1 MTTPGTSTSGPVT
14 DLLATVATDLEQVDA
29 WIVEQLSGGPEAL
42 KPLVD
47 YVGRFRGKRLRG
59 AQVLLMARACGNLRP
74 EHLQVA
80 GILEMIHSA
89 TLVHDDLLDEATE
102 RRQLDCL
109 HVEWGAHTAV
119 LLGDWIYAQAFAA
132 STRMS
137 DQACSKVLSVATSDV
152 CAGEMHQNLTRG
164 KFDLSEEDY
173 FAQIDGKTAALF
185 EAGGHLAA
193 HYAGAPT
200 DLCEAASNYGLL
212 AGRAFQ
218 IVDDILDLEGE
229 EAEVGKSLGTDWQR
243 GKMTLPLIRMR
254 EALPADARVEMESLF
269 RQGTDRSVLHQA
281 PFAAALEQGLAS
293 TRALVDQLLTT
304 CTELLQQF
312 PEQEVASELAELT
325 LFLGSRNR

>member
-14 DLLATVATDLEQVDA
+14 DLLATVASDLEQVDA

-47 YVGRFRGKRLRG
+47 YVGKFRGKRLRG

-74 EHLQVA
+74 EHQEVA

-185 EAGGHLAA
+185 EAGGRLAA
-193 HYAGAPT
+193 HYAGAPA
-200 DLCEAASNYGLL
+200 DLCDAAANYGLL

-254 EALPADARVEMESLF
+254 DSLSPEARDEMESLF
-269 RQGTDRSVLHQA
+269 RAGTDRTVLQQA
-281 PFAAALEQGLAS
+281 PFAAAMEQSLAS
-293 TRALVDQLLTT
+293 TRSLVDQLLTT

-312 PEQEVASELAELT
+312 PEQGVASELTELT